1 MSKMH
6 SREDEEERMAADA
19 EKRKRMLAANHQALS
34 SSSSEPFKKFKLL
47 LLGDSAVGK
56 SSLILRWTLDQ
67 FSPNLTS
74 TVGVNFK
81 SRKVQCFGEWIQVQ
95 VWDTSG
101 QENFHKITTSYY
113 RGAQGIM
120 LVYDVTEKKSLENV
134 SYWIK
139 NIKAHASASVQI
151 VLVGN
156 KIDLRGCSEID
167 QSTLL
172 SKEDGHGIAE
182 KFQIP
187 CFETSAKESSNVD
200 DAFMTLVSLISQAS
214 SPAKL
219 ADQRLS
225 LTGRSP
231 VQASQTSGNPQ
242 PTSPPPNSTD
252 NTKQKDKLRLFGS
265 LRRKSNNDNSGKSA
279 TSPPTTATSQSENNG
294 VSTSGEDRE
303 KCTIS

>member
-1 MSKMH
+1 
-6 SREDEEERMAADA
+6 
-19 EKRKRMLAANHQALS
+19 
-34 SSSSEPFKKFKLL
+34 
-47 LLGDSAVGK
+47 
-56 SSLILRWTLDQ
+56 
-67 FSPNLTS
+67 
-74 TVGVNFK
+74 VNFK

-167 QSTLL
+167 QSTLV

-187 CFETSAKESSNVD
+187 CFETRAKESSNGD
-200 DAFMTLVSLISQAS
+200 DAFRTLVSLISQAS